1 MKVQF
6 KLAIF
11 IGIIALFTV
20 GGIVAY
26 QSVNQVKEEINLSNL
41 IELPYEIL
49 LLKQSD
55 QEESYD
61 VYLVGELDYT
71 NEILLSTKIQ
81 KEISNYYGDKNASI
95 NLHVYQDVIELSELE
110 NGVNITDS
118 AYSYTIQTNGS
129 NVFKYEPIKFQGIEG
144 DVTSS
149 SDWRIENSTL
159 NKDKE
164 LIFTTHLKENLS
176 NEAIFSTAKGI
187 SDEMRRHNFKDSK
200 RAIIKQK
207 IVIPDSEILYHDS
220 NYPNYLIQESIL
232 VGNGHQSESVSE
244 GVEE

>member
-6 KLAIF
+6 KLAIL
-11 IGIIALFTV
+11 IGVIAVFTV

-26 QSVNQVKEEINLSNL
+26 QSVSQVREEINLNNL

-81 KEISNYYGDKNASI
+81 KEISNYYGDKNALI
-95 NLHVYQDVIELSELE
+95 NLHIYQDVIELSDLE
-110 NGVNITDS
+110 EGVDITNS
-118 AYSYTIQTNGS
+118 TYSYTIQTNGS

-144 DVTSS
+144 DVTAS
-149 SDWRIENSTL
+149 SDWRLENSTL

-164 LIFTTHLKENLS
+164 LTFTTHLKENLS
-176 NEAIFSTAKGI
+176 NEDILSTVKGI
-187 SDEMRRHNFKDSK
+187 SEEMSRHNFKKAK
-200 RAIIKQK
+200 RAVIKQK

-220 NYPNYLIQESIL
+220 TYSNYLIQESIL
-232 VGNGHQSESVSE
+232 VGNGNQSESVSE